1 MLPNVLV
8 ELLGRSS
15 GPFHARLFM
24 QPIVAVALAIRAGL
38 RDAHSANPAFLWG
51 IVTGSTAD
59 RRQLIGSAW
68 QDLGKMFVVGVAI
81 DLVYT
86 LLVLHAVRPI
96 QTLIVVVAL
105 AVVPYTV
112 VRGLANRVMRRSGHA
127 QPRTAH

>member
-15 GPFHARLFM
+15 GPFHARLFV
-24 QPIVAVALAIRAGL
+24 QPIVAVVLAIRAGL

-59 RRQLIGSAW
+59 RRQLIRSAW

-81 DLVYT
+81 DLV
-86 LLVLHAVRPI
+86 RS
-96 QTLIVVVAL
+96 
-105 AVVPYTV
+105 
-112 VRGLANRVMRRSGHA
+112 RRSSWSSRWPSCRTRWYA
-127 QPRTAH
+127 VSRTA